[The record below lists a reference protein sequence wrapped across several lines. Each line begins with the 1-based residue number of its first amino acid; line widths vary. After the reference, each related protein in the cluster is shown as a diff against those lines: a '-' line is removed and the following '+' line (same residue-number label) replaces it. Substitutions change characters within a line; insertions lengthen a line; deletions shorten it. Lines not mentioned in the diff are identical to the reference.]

1 MNKSLITLIY
11 NTFVK
16 TFNSKPILVSAPG
29 RINIIGEH
37 TDYNDG
43 FVLPAAIDKGIIAAI
58 GRSKRDVCSVIA
70 LDVEESFQFTLQNI
84 NPIKSGGWQNYV
96 LGVVVEIQ
104 KKGGVLSPFDIVFGG
119 DIPHGAG
126 LSSSA
131 ALENS
136 IVFGLNEFFD
146 LKLTKNEMILISQQA
161 EHNYV
166 GVKCGIMDQYASMFG
181 IKYSALLLDCK
192 TITSE
197 ALTIDFKDFQIVL
210 VNTNVKHSLVDA
222 AYNER
227 REVCKKVA
235 SLLKVTALREATE
248 ESLNAVKHLLTQ
260 NEFQKA
266 LYVIQENIRVLK
278 AAQMIK
284 EHRLDELGKLLF
296 EAHQGAQ
303 HQFEISCDELD
314 FLVAYAKNSVHVI
327 GARMMGGGFG
337 GCTINLVKKT
347 HILEFEEDIKIVYKQ
362 HFGID
367 SSVYFINLANGVQ
380 LISNHS
386 KD

>member
-16 TFNSKPILVSAPG
+16 TFNTKPILVSAPG

-43 FVLPAAIDKGIIAAI
+43 FVLPAAIDKGIFAAI
-58 GRSKRDVCSVIA
+58 GISERDVCSVIA

-104 KKGGVLSPFDIVFGG
+104 KKGGVLSPFNIVFGG

-136 IVFGLNEFFD
+136 IVFGLNEIYD

-181 IKYSALLLDCK
+181 IKDGALLIDCK

-197 ALTIDFKDFQIVL
+197 AIKIDFKEYQIVL

-227 REVCKKVA
+227 RNVCEKVA
-235 SLLKVTALREATE
+235 SLLNVTALREATE
-248 ESLNAVKHLLTQ
+248 ESLNAVKHLLKQ

-266 LYVIQENIRVLK
+266 LYVIQENERVLK

-296 EAHQGAQ
+296 EAHNGAQ

-314 FLVAYAKNSVHVI
+314 YLVDYAKKNEHVI

-347 HILEFEEDIKIVYKQ
+347 HILEFEEEIKTFYKQ
-362 HFGID
+362 QFGID

-380 LISNHS
+380 LISNHA

>member
-1 MNKSLITLIY
+1 MNKSLITLIR
-11 NTFVK
+11 NTFLSQYH
-16 TFNSKPILVSAPG
+16 SKPVLVSAPG

-43 FVLPAAIDKGIIAAI
+43 YVLPAAINKSIIAAL
-58 GRSKRDVCSVIA
+58 GKSERDVCSVFA
-70 LDVEESFQFTLQNI
+70 LDVEEFFEFTLENI
-84 NPIKSGGWQNYV
+84 RSINSGGWQNYV
-96 LGVVVEIQ
+96 LGVVAEIQ
-104 KKGGVLSPFDIVFGG
+104 KKGLKLSPFNIVFGG

-136 IVFGLNEFFD
+136 IVFGLNEVFD
-146 LKLTKNEMILISQQA
+146 LKLSKNEMILISQQA

-181 IKYSALLLDCK
+181 IKDSALLLDCK
-192 TITSE
+192 IIESE
-197 ALTIDFKDFQIVL
+197 ALKIDFEDYQIVL

-227 REVCKKVA
+227 REVCEKVA
-235 SLLKVTALREATE
+235 SILNVKALREATE
-248 ESLNAVKHLLTQ
+248 ECLNAVKLQLSQ
-260 NEFQKA
+260 SEFQKA
-266 LYVIQENIRVLK
+266 LYIIQENERVLK

-296 EAHQGAQ
+296 EAHHGAQ

-314 FLVAYAKNSVHVI
+314 FLVAYAKNSEHVI

-347 HILEFEEDIKIVYKQ
+347 HILEFEEDIKTSYKQ

-380 LISNHS
+380 LIS
-386 KD
+386 